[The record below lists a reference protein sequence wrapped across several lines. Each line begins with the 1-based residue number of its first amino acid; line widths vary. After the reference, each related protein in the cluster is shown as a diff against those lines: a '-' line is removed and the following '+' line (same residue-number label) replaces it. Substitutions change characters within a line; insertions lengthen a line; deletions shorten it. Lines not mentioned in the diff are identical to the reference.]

1 MTFRGYLLSMI
12 MASLIAWAGVGTM
25 LAFVHPDDAGT
36 TGIVLLYT
44 SIFFAVVGTLALI
57 GILVRMW
64 LFKQESRATQVAVA
78 FRQAILFAILVDGV
92 LFLSHL
98 QLARW
103 WVLVL
108 FIVLLTA
115 LEFLFISL
123 FSAQSIA
130 SDEVS

>member
-1 MTFRGYLLSMI
+1 MTFRGYLFSMI
-12 MASLIAWAGVGTM
+12 VASLIAWAGVGTM
-25 LAFVHPDDAGT
+25 MIFVHPDDAGP

-44 SIFFAVVGTLALI
+44 SIFLAVVGILALI

-98 QLARW
+98 QLIRW
-103 WVLVL
+103 WILVL
-108 FIVLLTA
+108 FVAFLTI

-123 FSAQSIA
+123 FAPKSIEESA
-130 SDEVS
+130 DM